1 MIDSAQLLADLK
13 GQLKLLEADLTARAD
28 DVTNEWGA
36 ALRTEHANAKARER
50 TGLPWI
56 DWRNGQIAQAAVAWI
71 LATVFIRFAEDNDL
85 LEGVAVDGARVA
97 LPWFAGP
104 GDRLERAV
112 EHQSAYFT
120 TNPTAAG
127 PDWLK
132 HAFSALASLP
142 AGRALVDP
150 AHSPVWTAPISGEA
164 ADRLLAFW
172 RATDA
177 SGALVRDF
185 TDQALDT
192 RFLGDLYQD
201 LSEFA
206 KKQYA
211 LLQTP
216 VFVEEFILDQ
226 TLTPAI
232 AEFGLEGLKLI
243 DPTCGSGH
251 FLLGAFGRLVE
262 AWTVEAPALDARERA
277 AKALASVHG
286 VDLNPFA
293 VAIARFRLT
302 VAALQAAGD
311 RTLVA
316 APDYHLK
323 LAIGDSLLASQASS
337 VKLFDE
343 VSDEGEFEYANEDV
357 TEYSGILQENQ
368 YDVVV
373 GNPPYIIV
381 KDPALNERYRALYDS
396 AFRQYQLSAP
406 FFELFFRLGRRSD
419 ATRAAAFVGQITSNG
434 FMTQEFGSRLV
445 EKFIAGHDPLNPVDL
460 SRIVD
465 TSGAYIPGHGT
476 PTIII
481 VGRKRRPVSSTVRTS
496 IALRGGPPA
505 PKHGSVGRVWQEI
518 VESFPAES
526 YDGKYVAVRELN
538 REDFNTHPWV
548 IRDPAAVALKEM
560 LDDGLPALKSIDP
573 VLGYTGQ
580 TNVDDAFLVHE
591 RTLRRHGV
599 ESELIRDF
607 VTGEN
612 VRDYGIGPAESALF
626 PYRNKQLIP
635 IESVPGALRWL
646 WPLRSAMWARA
657 TFAKRTYKAEGRSWW
672 DWHQVSHKRVD
683 REYTIT
689 FPSIATHAHFA
700 LDREKRIFNRHAPF
714 IQLAEGSTEEQHLEL
729 LGLLNSS
736 TACFWLKQVCHNKG
750 STVDAKG
757 ARQTLAPWED
767 FYEFTGTKLQEFPL
781 AQALPLGLGRALD
794 DAAQK
799 LASRTPIAAVSTASG
814 DLDSALDA
822 ASREWL
828 ATRERLVFLQEE
840 LDWEVY
846 RSYGLI
852 ENDMVYSGSLDRLEL
867 GQRAFEILLARQ
879 VADGAE
885 GAAWFE
891 RHHSTP
897 TTALP
902 VDWPDDYRALVERR
916 LDVIASNPSIRLLE
930 RPEYKRRWGTRSW
943 DDQLADALRDAM
955 LDHLEAAE
963 LWTDVN
969 GRPVTRSVN
978 EIADLVKSDAGF
990 VELASLAHGADADL
1004 RTIIGKLLD
1013 DESVPYLAALRYK
1026 PSGLEKF
1033 RAWEHTWE
1041 LQRAEDRGERV
1052 DVPVPPKYGQ
1062 GDFRK
1067 TTYWKARGK
1076 LDVPKERFISYPG
1089 THRAND
1095 PSPVYGWASWN
1106 QADRALAMARLP
1118 MELLAAGAT
1127 SADLAPLIGGL
1138 IELQPWLDQWHAE
1151 LDPDIGVS
1159 PAAAISG
1166 LTDQLLTQLQLSR
1179 DAVTAWQPPATTRG
1193 RAASKGTK

>member
-36 ALRTEHANAKARER
+36 ALRTEHANATARER

-56 DWRNGQIAQAAVAWI
+56 DWRNGQVAQAAVAWI

-85 LEGVAVDGARVA
+85 LEGVAVDGALVA

-120 TNPTAAG
+120 ANPTAAG
-127 PDWLK
+127 PDWLR

-142 AGRALVDP
+142 AGRPLVDP

-164 ADRLLAFW
+164 ADQLLGFW

-177 SGALVRDF
+177 GGTLLRDF
-185 TDQALDT
+185 TDPALDT

-251 FLLGAFGRLVE
+251 FLLGAFGRLTD
-262 AWTVEAPALDARERA
+262 AWAVEAPALDARERV

-323 LAIGDSLLASQASS
+323 LAIGDSLLGSQATS
-337 VKLFDE
+337 VKLFD
-343 VSDEGEFEYANEDV
+343 GEDVDAFEYSVEDLAA
-357 TEYSGILQENQ
+357 YHGILQQNQ
-368 YDVVV
+368 YHVVV
-373 GNPPYIIV
+373 GNPPYITV
-381 KDPALNERYRALYDS
+381 QDAVLNRLYRTLYKS
-396 AFRQYQLSAP
+396 CHRQYALSVP
-406 FFELFFRLGRRSD
+406 FMELLFELAKRPD
-419 ATRAAAFVGQITSNG
+419 ATTGAGYIGQITSNS
-434 FMTQEFGSRLV
+434 FMKREFGKKLIEQFLSGADV
-445 EKFIAGHDPLNPVDL
+445 ASPVDL
-460 SRIVD
+460 TAVID
-465 TSGAYIPGHGT
+465 TSGAFIPGHGT
-476 PTIII
+476 PTVILI
-481 VGRKRRPVSSTVRTS
+481 GRRRKPSSEYVRAVLGVRGEPGQPVDP
-496 IALRGGPPA
+496 AL
-505 PKHGSVGRVWQEI
+505 GRVWTEI
-518 VESFPAES
+518 KGNFDTERFDGEYVTVDKLSRSALASFPWSLSGGGAGELS
-526 YDGKYVAVRELN
+526 SRLSGRRLGSVVSAVGRTTVVG
-538 REDFNTHPWV
+538 EDDAWIYPAHATLTH
-548 IRDPAAVALKEM
+548 
-560 LDDGLPALKSIDP
+560 GSLPLEP
-573 VLGYTGQ
+573 FVLGEQ
-580 TNVDDAFLVHE
+580 
-591 RTLRRHGV
+591 
-599 ESELIRDF
+599 
-607 VTGEN
+607 
-612 VRDYGIGPAESALF
+612 VRDYALGNLPLALN
-626 PYRNKQLIP
+626 PYSDGQH
-635 IESVPGALRWL
+635 SVPVDASARLVEHL
-646 WPLRSAMWARA
+646 WPLRATLEQRVVFGKSFRERKLPWWVHLESYSAKLE
-657 TFAKRTYKAEGRSWW
+657 T
-672 DWHQVSHKRVD
+672 
-683 REYTIT
+683 
-689 FPSIATHAHFA
+689 PLSIAFAFVATHNHFV
-700 LDREKRIFNRHAPF
+700 LDRGGKVFNRSAPV
-714 IQLAEGSTEEQHLEL
+714 IKLPEGATEEQHLEL
-729 LGLLNSS
+729 LGVLNSS
-736 TACFWLKQVCHNKG
+736 TACFWLKQVSHNKG
-750 STVDAKG
+750 NGGIGGGIGDED
-757 ARQTLAPWED
+757 WEPR
-767 FYEFTGTKLQEFPL
+767 YEFTGTKLEEFPL
-781 AQALPLGLGRALD
+781 PTVLPLERGRLLDELAQELAAARPSASITNVSGSMTVSEVIDSAAQAWARLRGRL
-794 DAAQK
+794 
-799 LASRTPIAAVSTASG
+799 IF
-814 DLDSALDA
+814 
-822 ASREWL
+822 E
-828 ATRERLVFLQEE
+828 QEE

-846 RSYGLI
+846 RLYGLVD
-852 ENDMVYSGSLDRLEL
+852 EDLTYHGELDRLRL
-867 GQRAFEILLARQ
+867 GQRTFEVVLARR
-879 VADGAE
+879 VAAGDE
-885 GAAWFE
+885 QTAWFE

-897 TTALP
+897 ITDLP
-902 VDWPDDYRALVERR
+902 AEWPDDYRALVERR

-930 RPEYKRRWGTRSW
+930 RPEFKRRWATRSW

-955 LDHLEAAE
+955 LDHLESAA

-978 EIADLVKSDAGF
+978 DLADLVKSDPPF

-1004 RTIIGKLLD
+1004 RTIIGKMLD

-1033 RAWEHTWE
+1033 RAWEQTWE

-1067 TTYWKARGK
+1067 TTYWRARGK

-1095 PSPVYGWASWN
+1095 PSPVYGWAGWN
-1106 QADRALAMARLP
+1106 HADRAQALARLP
-1118 MELLAAGAT
+1118 MELLVAGAT

-1151 LDPDIGVS
+1151 LDPDLGVS

-1166 LTDQLLTQLQLSR
+1166 LTDQLLSQLQLSR
-1179 DAVTAWQPPATTRG
+1179 DAVTAWQPPAATRG